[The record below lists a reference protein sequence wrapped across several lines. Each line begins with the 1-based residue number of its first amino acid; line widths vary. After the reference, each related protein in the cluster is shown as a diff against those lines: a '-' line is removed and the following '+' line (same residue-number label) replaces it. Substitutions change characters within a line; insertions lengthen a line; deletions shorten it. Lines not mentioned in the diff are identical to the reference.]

1 MREQPAIADMVAA
14 LKTALADCVPGSDGR
29 RLLEECLRIVE
40 SLGTSET
47 SDSAMRVAR
56 ARKAAQMLRQA
67 SVKTGCQNQ
76 HSMETARRMM
86 TSVLFAVTQ
95 TP

>member
-14 LKTALADCVPGSDGR
+14 LKTALADCVPESECR
-29 RLLEECLRIVE
+29 RLLEKCLRIVE

-47 SDSAMRVAR
+47 SDSATRVVR

-67 SVKTGCQNQ
+67 SLKTGCQNQ
-76 HSMETARRMM
+76 PSMEAARRVM
-86 TSVLFAVTQ
+86 TSMLFAVTQ

>member
-1 MREQPAIADMVAA
+1 MREQPAIADMIAA
-14 LKTALADCVPGSDGR
+14 LKTALADCVPGSQCR

-47 SDSAMRVAR
+47 SEPAVRVAR

-67 SVKTGCQNQ
+67 SLKKDCQNQ
-76 HSMETARRMM
+76 PSMESARRVM
-86 TSVLFAVTQ
+86 TSMLFAVTQ
-95 TP
+95 PP